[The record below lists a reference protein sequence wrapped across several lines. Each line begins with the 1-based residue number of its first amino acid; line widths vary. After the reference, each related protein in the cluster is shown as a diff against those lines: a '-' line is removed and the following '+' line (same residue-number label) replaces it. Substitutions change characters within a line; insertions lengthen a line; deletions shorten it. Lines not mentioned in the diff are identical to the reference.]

1 MIVLSFTARFT
12 PRSQCNKRQHGKQQ
26 FSILCGLPAGALQA
40 AMHRAILARL
50 VVEFYATV
58 GPVGPLHHHHL
69 MVAPP
74 APPAPRRRPVEIRD
88 RHLRPAQKRP
98 ENINTI
104 RFITNYLQ
112 ATPFRAICL
121 DQEHAC
127 FAVLFPAAIYDC
139 SFLVTCINKSPT
151 LACALTL
158 FARIHR
164 RRACIHLRW

>member
-88 RHLRPAQKRP
+88 RASSSRP
-98 ENINTI
+98 EKTREYQHNQIHHQ
-104 RFITNYLQ
+104 L
-112 ATPFRAICL
+112 
-121 DQEHAC
+121 
-127 FAVLFPAAIYDC
+127 
-139 SFLVTCINKSPT
+139 
-151 LACALTL
+151 LTSYSL
-158 FARIHR
+158 
-164 RRACIHLRW
+164 